1 MIRVAITTDR
11 FEKAASPFRRIGL
24 EPVWLPCIRVEPAT
38 AAELTRARQA
48 ASVADLLLISSVRTL
63 ELLWPRGSMPA
74 VEVAAVG
81 ESTAAAVAARGGRVV
96 VVGRGGLA
104 DLAAQTA
111 HRLAPVRVAFPHA
124 AGSDPVAIEG
134 IREHATDFLEFVV
147 YRIIPIAPESA
158 EVRAVA
164 FGSPS
169 AVEGWLLSRDF
180 DGLVVGVIGG
190 TTWEAVARH
199 RLPDVLAPRP
209 SHQAL
214 AQRLASYLEVTV

>member
-11 FEKAASPFRRIGL
+11 FEGAATPFRRQGL
-24 EPVWLPCIRVEPAT
+24 DPVWLPCFRVEPAT

-63 ELLWPRGSMPA
+63 ELLWPGGSMPA
-74 VEVAAVG
+74 IEVAAVG

-96 VVGRGGLA
+96 VVGTAGLA
-104 DLAAQTA
+104 DLAEQTSD
-111 HRLAPVRVAFPHA
+111 RLASVRVAFPHA
-124 AGSDPVAIEG
+124 AGSDPVALG
-134 IREHATDFLEFVV
+134 TIRELATDLRELEV
-147 YRIIPIAPESA
+147 YRTIPVAPEST

-180 DGLVVGVIGG
+180 DGLVVGVIGL
-190 TTWEAVARH
+190 TTWEAVAGH
-199 RLPDVLAPRP
+199 RLPDVLAPQP

-214 AQRLASYLEVTV
+214 AQALASYLEVAV